1 LSNIK
6 TLISIQKKKQH
17 KMSKI
22 PQSLKINEDDV
33 RHMLA
38 CGVHLGS
45 ENVSSTMVRYVWKR
59 NDDGVHI
66 IDLRKTWEK
75 LQLAARVIVA
85 MNNPYDVCAVALTTG
100 RSKQNPLGQRA
111 VLKFS
116 QLCGTRHIA
125 GRYTPGT
132 FTNRI
137 QSNFCEPRLLV
148 ASDPIKD
155 FQPILE
161 SSYVNMPVIAMADVD
176 CPTRH
181 IDIIIPCNTKSK
193 YSVALTWWMLAREVL
208 RLKGEISRTSEWEI
222 PFDMFLYRDIE
233 EQEKLDQEKSE
244 QRSYPDQYAA
254 NLWEGPTDQEGD
266 QYKEPE
272 ETRDEGEWVN
282 DENLPDTVG
291 EPGGSQPGW
300 DEGDGGWGVGTTEG
314 EQEQW
319 S

>member
-1 LSNIK
+1 
-6 TLISIQKKKQH
+6 
-17 KMSKI
+17 MSKI
-22 PQSLKINEDDV
+22 PQLLNITEDDV

-45 ENVSSTMVRYVWKR
+45 ENVSSTMIRYVWKR

-100 RSKQNPLGQRA
+100 RSKQNPLAQRA

-116 QLCGTRHIA
+116 QLTGSRHIA

-148 ASDPIKD
+148 AADPMKD

-208 RLKGEISRTSEWEI
+208 RLKGEIPRISDWEI
-222 PFDMFLYRDIE
+222 PVDMFCL
-233 EQEKLDQEKSE
+233 
-244 QRSYPDQYAA
+244 
-254 NLWEGPTDQEGD
+254 
-266 QYKEPE
+266 
-272 ETRDEGEWVN
+272 
-282 DENLPDTVG
+282 ENLKNRRNWNRERVIMINMLRICGRLLGTRMWSIRKLMNQRMRREIGLMKRIYLILLENLAVLSLGGVVIMKRKVVVG
-291 EPGGSQPGW
+291 DWNRMKEIMKLL
-300 DEGDGGWGVGTTEG
+300 GVKLFLRI
-314 EQEQW
+314 
-319 S
+319 